1 MIQAENFA
9 ASDIMLALNPDALP
23 TGPLAIKKRKVYTAL
38 EPEDADYACS
48 LLEKSVPTDQEKR
61 ILKYLDEMIA
71 GRITAQR
78 YLDFVRMMNPGGR

>member
-1 MIQAENFA
+1 
-9 ASDIMLALNPDALP
+9 
-23 TGPLAIKKRKVYTAL
+23 
-38 EPEDADYACS
+38 
-48 LLEKSVPTDQEKR
+48 VPTDQEKR